1 MCINTKNIL
10 HYSYFLYNIN
20 HPTKYGVPQIDLSTD
35 KDVSKATAECTLTH
49 NQLLI
54 ERVICKTFTHHH
66 CDVIINDR
74 LRSLFTNKMFR
85 MGRTINALG
94 GRGRTNQI
102 EKWQTTNWTIQL
114 YQEEIV
120 PKSNKRKAENVL
132 VQSQVKK

>member
-1 MCINTKNIL
+1 
-10 HYSYFLYNIN
+10 
-20 HPTKYGVPQIDLSTD
+20 
-35 KDVSKATAECTLTH
+35 
-49 NQLLI
+49 
-54 ERVICKTFTHHH
+54 
-66 CDVIINDR
+66 
-74 LRSLFTNKMFR
+74 MFR

-102 EKWQTTNWTIQL
+102 EKWQATNWTIQL